1 MMLDRAL
8 TATLVEGRYQFT
20 CSCGYLERTCV
31 VCRHV
36 FVVLWHMFGSW
47 RLHEFKWHR
56 ITTKK
61 FYYTAIVTDKPI
73 DFEAGL
79 PHCYPTISASDVDSW
94 LESHDA
100 SAEGVPTEGRIE
112 ITLDDDSDDHQIGG
126 HDDDPNDEGGNGNE
140 SAPKRLRANVASCDA
155 KFLAITSHLGNGANS
170 KQGYKDLASR
180 IAEYLAATV
189 HPTTIHDM
197 IKASLGPVSKN
208 QAGFNA
214 YHRFLDEHLS
224 IVTSRAA
231 PNPVGHP
238 TSKRLQGWWERGK
251 FAGAKHDGSKAQQE
265 CRPVSQQQ
273 TRHAS
278 QQSDAGQELRPD
290 SWHVNFDGKVLESA
304 RAYLRRW
311 GAREGWIVEVFPD
324 RDHPEYEPGDRWFM
338 TITNGL
344 VQGPETAQH
353 ITACKWMKKNSVAT
367 LDSRWRQP
375 ESCEILQVK
384 AYGPPDCRLFKA
396 FNQ

>member
-1 MMLDRAL
+1 MSDSEEDAAVLEWNMLDDM
-8 TATLVEGRYQFT
+8 Q
-20 CSCGYLERTCV
+20 
-31 VCRHV
+31 
-36 FVVLWHMFGSW
+36 W
-47 RLHEFKWHR
+47 RLRPGFR
-56 ITTKK
+56 
-61 FYYTAIVTDKPI
+61 F
-73 DFEAGL
+73 
-79 PHCYPTISASDVDSW
+79 PH
-94 LESHDA
+94 L
-100 SAEGVPTEGRIE
+100 
-112 ITLDDDSDDHQIGG
+112 
-126 HDDDPNDEGGNGNE
+126 
-140 SAPKRLRANVASCDA
+140 
-155 KFLAITSHLGNGANS
+155 
-170 KQGYKDLASR
+170 
-180 IAEYLAATV
+180 
-189 HPTTIHDM
+189 M
-197 IKASLGPVSKN
+197 
-208 QAGFNA
+208 
-214 YHRFLDEHLS
+214 
-224 IVTSRAA
+224 
-231 PNPVGHP
+231 
-238 TSKRLQGWWERGK
+238 
-251 FAGAKHDGSKAQQE
+251 
-265 CRPVSQQQ
+265 QQQ